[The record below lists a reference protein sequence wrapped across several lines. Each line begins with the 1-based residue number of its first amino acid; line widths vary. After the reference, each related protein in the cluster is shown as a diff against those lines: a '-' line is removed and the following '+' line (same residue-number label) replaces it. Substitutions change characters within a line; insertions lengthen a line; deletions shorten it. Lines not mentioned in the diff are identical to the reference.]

1 VSNCVYFPDR
11 KIYTCRLYM
20 DLAIPLAVLGGLY
33 FMANDGKEQ
42 DQSAKKEGFTD
53 RLPGT
58 KIPQV
63 NFPILAPMS
72 KDNINLYPD
81 SNQSTDK
88 YFDQS
93 VYQGV
98 AETTDIGTSEIKPI
112 FSLTGQ
118 TMDKTEFTHNNMVP
132 FFGAKIKGATSAY
145 RTHEG
150 VLDNMQGTGSQHFD
164 KQEVAPL
171 FAPEANMNFVAGAP
185 NHSDFMQSRM
195 NPSQRAANVK
205 PWEEIRV
212 APGLANGYS
221 TEGTLGF
228 NSGVSARDAWEPKT
242 VDQLRIATNPK
253 LSFSLENLEGP
264 AMSKVQNLGVQGTVE
279 KYMPDT
285 YYTNTP
291 DRWLTT
297 TGLEKAQTSRGIE
310 ELKDVNRLTTT
321 AEYFGN
327 GGETTEAS
335 YVTGAHTV
343 PRRPQLSA
351 NPIPAAAA
359 VGTFTSS
366 NADYGRSGYSAL
378 PNNRDSTYQT
388 PMGTV
393 TGAMKAALAPL
404 MDALRPSRKEDV
416 IGNLRPNGNVSTTMP
431 APVVYNPA
439 DRTPTTM
446 RETTEGRL
454 DNNHL
459 NIQNQTS
466 GAYNVSVQQ
475 PIENQRATT
484 NTSYTGSS
492 GGAMTHSGEASY
504 VSAYN
509 QRNNYAKS
517 YKSRPNPGGASMMAS
532 SQNVSTGKLEGDREN
547 NRMWVMDKAPTQITG
562 VDNYGRMHVPEQRDV
577 DYSSK
582 RMDPGLLQAFKQNP
596 YTQSLNSYA

>member
-1 VSNCVYFPDR
+1 
-11 KIYTCRLYM
+11 M
-20 DLAIPLAVLGGLY
+20 DLFLPLAVLGSLY
-33 FMANDGKEQ
+33 VMANEKDEKQADAEVG
-42 DQSAKKEGFTD
+42 KEGFAS

-58 KIPQV
+58 EIPSV
-63 NFPILAPMS
+63 NYPIVAPVS
-72 KDNINLYPD
+72 SDNINLYADP
-81 SNQSTDK
+81 NQATDK

-98 AETTDIGTSEIKPI
+98 AEETDIGTSEIQQV

-118 TMDKTEFTHNNMVP
+118 TMDKNKFTHNNMVP
-132 FFGAKIKGATSAY
+132 FFGAKIKGATNAY
-145 RTHEG
+145 KTHEG
-150 VLDNMQGTGSQHFD
+150 VLDNMQGAGSQRFD

-171 FAPEANMNFVAGAP
+171 FPPQANMNFVAGVP
-185 NHSDFMQSRM
+185 NHSDFIQSRM

-205 PWEEIRV
+205 PWQEV
-212 APGLANGYS
+212 HVGPGLADGYTS
-221 TEGTLGF
+221 QGMLGF
-228 NSGVSARDAWEPKT
+228 NAGVGAREAWEPKT
-242 VDQLRIATNPK
+242 VDELRVATNPK
-253 LSFSLENLEGP
+253 LTFSLENLEGP
-264 AMSKVQNLGVQGTVE
+264 AMSKVQNRGLQGTVE
-279 KYMPDT
+279 KYLPDT
-285 YYTNTP
+285 YYVNDP
-291 DRWLTT
+291 DRWFTT

-321 AEYFGN
+321 SEYFGN
-327 GGETTEAS
+327 AGELTEAS
-335 YVTGAHTV
+335 YTTGAHTV
-343 PRRPQLSA
+343 PKRPQLSA

-359 VGTFTSS
+359 VGTYTSS
-366 NADYGRSGYSAL
+366 SADYGRSGYSAL

-388 PMGTV
+388 PLGTV

-404 MDALRPSRKEDV
+404 MDVLRPSRKEDV

-459 NIQNQTS
+459 NVERQHS
-466 GAYNVSVQQ
+466 GGYTVNVQQ
-475 PIENQRATT
+475 AIENQRATT
-484 NTSYTGSS
+484 NTAYTGGS
-492 GGAMTHSGEASY
+492 GGAMTQSGDANY

-509 QRNNYAKS
+509 QRNNTAKS

-532 SQNVSTGKLEGDREN
+532 SQNLSTGKLEGDREN
-547 NRMWVMDKAPTQITG
+547 NRLWVMDKGPAAITG
-562 VDNYGRMHVPEQRDV
+562 VENYGRMHVPQQRDV
-577 DYSSK
+577 AST